1 MKNCMLTYSKLIL
14 EKVSFS
20 PELFEKELRKAIG
33 RLLHEEVTTLRH
45 WCQQRFS
52 DRYAGIIE
60 HCFGRPQPCDYQ
72 LKNTIAT
79 V

>member
-14 EKVSFS
+14 EKVSFC

-33 RLLHEEVTTLRH
+33 RLLSEEATTLRR
-45 WCQQRFS
+45 WCQQQFS
-52 DRYAGIIE
+52 DQYACIIE
-60 HCFGRPQPCDYQ
+60 RCFVQRQPCAYQ
-72 LKNTIAT
+72 LKSTIAT